1 MFKFVH
7 VWGFGFR
14 GKLGGVL
21 IGKMKRRSERGYMER
36 ARKKI
41 GSGGGVETG
50 SWQKVAQKKIS
61 LGCLQP
67 LERVCYNRAY
77 IWT

>member
-7 VWGFGFR
+7 VWVFGFK
-14 GKLGGVL
+14 GKLDGVL

-41 GSGGGVETG
+41 GSGGGSDFST
-50 SWQKVAQKKIS
+50 WQKVAQKKNLHGLFDRLTAAGI
-61 LGCLQP
+61 
-67 LERVCYNRAY
+67 
-77 IWT
+77 